1 MADPARPAGLSS
13 AEVTLL
19 RTRNGPRE
27 PSPVARFLGVLCGPP
42 ALMLVLSGL
51 FDLLGWRQTGSGL
64 LTLAAAMLLAGWS
77 AGVAAHALTAP
88 VRSATAMRDGRAQPV
103 AVGELVCGDVLVL
116 APGDILSADLSI
128 VDDQGL
134 VLDGGP
140 VAGAVVLAGSGLGRV
155 RALPVGPTL
164 VDPVPAPLRLLAV
177 AAALTAVLLTALL
190 SLRAPGEWP
199 HWLVL
204 GAVLLAAVCVIRP
217 ATVTALAR
225 TAAARRM
232 AAAGAVVRDPL
243 AVDALAR
250 LSVLCLDE
258 GRTGLPKLSAVIP
271 APGHELAGLWLAV
284 LRVVGAEEEGTVEH
298 AVLRTAVGAVQQR
311 LPPVGRFRY
320 RRQAAYGRAAAH
332 RLGPA
337 TVVTV
342 LGDPESLLPHCAPD
356 ERFALAVAELTAGA
370 HRVLVLAQSTVD
382 IGGDRP
388 PPGLEV
394 VGLLG
399 FTDATRP
406 AWPLAELRRSGVRVV
421 PVREAGTAVGLVA
434 AHRAA
439 GEVVAV
445 ASDRLTF
452 ARALLTAD
460 LGIAADSR
468 AATLLVPGP
477 GALLAAIRHS
487 RRAARNRHAAL
498 TYLAA
503 AGLALLLTVLGAT
516 LLLPAP
522 PLYPVHL
529 VWLAL
534 AAGVLPVTALAVDH
548 PPGDPLSLPPQRFRL
563 LPALP
568 DAVLLAALSLLCAT
582 IGDPAEARTRLLLSL
597 LAGQLALALVRRSE
611 RLPLESGWT
620 SARRTPLLL
629 AGSLA
634 VSLVLTAV
642 PVLRTAVGLTWIGL
656 DGLALVVLAGLLALT
671 LRRPCASARP
681 GCPAWPAGWTPPRRP
696 SRAGRRRRR

>member
-13 AEVTLL
+13 AEVALL
-19 RTRNGPRE
+19 RAGHRPRE
-27 PSPVARFLGVLCGPP
+27 PSLVARFLGVLCGPP

-64 LTLAAAMLLAGWS
+64 LTLAAAVLLAGWS
-77 AGVAAHALTAP
+77 AGVAAHALAAP
-88 VRSATAMRDGRAQPV
+88 ARQATAMRDGRAQPV
-103 AVGELVCGDVLVL
+103 AVEDLVRGDLLVL

-155 RALPVGPTL
+155 RALPTSQTL
-164 VDPVPAPLRLLAV
+164 VDPLPAALRLLAV

-204 GAVLLAAVCVIRP
+204 GAVLLAAVCAVRP

-232 AAAGAVVRDPL
+232 ATAGAVVRDPL

-250 LSVLCLDE
+250 LSVLCLD
-258 GRTGLPKLSAVIP
+258 GDGLACAGTPKLSAVIP
-271 APGHELAGLWLAV
+271 APGHELTGLWLAV
-284 LRVVGAEEEGTVEH
+284 LRVLGAEEEGPAEH
-298 AVLRTAVGAVQQR
+298 AVLRTAAGAVEQT
-311 LPPVGRFRY
+311 LPPVGFLLH
-320 RRQAAYGRAAAH
+320 RRQADYGQIAAH
-332 RLGPA
+332 RLGRA

-342 LGDPESLLPHCAPD
+342 LGDPDAMLPHCAPD
-356 ERFALAVAELTAGA
+356 ERFALAVAELTKGG
-370 HRVLVLAQSTVD
+370 HRVLVLAQARSQSTVD
-382 IGGDRP
+382 IEGEGP

-399 FTDATRP
+399 ITNPARP
-406 AWPLAELRRSGVRVV
+406 AWPTAELRRSGVRVV
-421 PVREAGTAVGLVA
+421 PVGAASAAVDLVA
-434 AHRAA
+434 THRAA

-445 ASDRLTF
+445 VSDRLTF
-452 ARALLTAD
+452 ARALLAAD
-460 LGIAADSR
+460 LGIATGGR
-468 AATLLVPGP
+468 AANVLVPGDRP
-477 GALLAAIRHS
+477 GALPAAIRHS

-498 TYLAA
+498 SYLAA
-503 AGLALLLTVLGAT
+503 AGLGLLLTVLGAT

-522 PLYPVHL
+522 PVHPVHL
-529 VWLAL
+529 AWLAL
-534 AAGVLPVTALAVDH
+534 AAGVLPATALAVDH
-548 PPGDPLSLPPQRFRL
+548 PPGDPLYQAPQRFRL

-568 DAVLLAALSLLCAT
+568 DAILLAALSLLCAT
-582 IGDPAEARTRLLLSL
+582 LGDPADARTRLVLAL
-597 LAGQLALALVRRSE
+597 LAGQLALALVCRGE
-611 RLPLESGWT
+611 RWPLESGWT
-620 SARRTPLLL
+620 GARRTPLLL
-629 AGSLA
+629 VGTLGVSLA
-634 VSLVLTAV
+634 LTAV

-656 DGLALVVLAGLLALT
+656 DGLGLVLLTGLLALAGT
-671 LRRPCASARP
+671 ALTRRLR
-681 GCPAWPAGWTPPRRP
+681 
-696 SRAGRRRRR
+696 